1 MHKNKKFF
9 VCSFYKFICLT
20 GLEQLKCNLSKFLK
34 KNNFK
39 GTILLGNE
47 GINGSVSCEKHKLK
61 SFKSFL
67 EQTLSTKI
75 DFKVQ
80 NHDFHAFLRLKI
92 KIKQEIIRMKKK
104 NSSPLT
110 TSGKLIQPSDWD
122 KLLEAQDVLTID
134 TRNNYESEIGTFK
147 NSIKTNTLNFTEFP
161 NWVKKHKSLFNDKKI
176 AMFCTGGI
184 RCEKASSY
192 LLKLG
197 FEEVY
202 QLEGGIINYLKKTK
216 NKKKLW
222 LGECFVFDER
232 VSINEDLQKGNFFQ
246 CYACRSAITK
256 NQMKSKNYSEGISCP
271 KCYDKTSATQKRSF
285 AERQKQ
291 LKLANKKG
299 IKHLGS

>member
-1 MHKNKKFF
+1 M
-9 VCSFYKFICLT
+9 
-20 GLEQLKCNLSKFLK
+20 EQLKCNLSKFLK
-34 KNNFK
+34 NNNFK

-184 RCEKASSY
+184 RCEKASVY
-192 LLKLG
+192 LKRKGFKNVFQLK
-197 FEEVY
+197 
-202 QLEGGIINYLKKTK
+202 GGILNYLKQI
-216 NKKKLW
+216 KKKQSLW
-222 LGECFVFDER
+222 NGECYVFDNR
-232 VSINEDLQKGNFFQ
+232 ISVKHKLKIGTYSMCSGCRRPVSVQEKK
-246 CYACRSAITK
+246 STK
-256 NQMKSKNYSEGISCP
+256 FKEGISCP
-271 KCYDKTSATQKRSF
+271 KCHDFLTDAQKKRF
-285 AERQKQ
+285 AMRQKQ
-291 LKLANKKG
+291 ILTAKRLGKKY
-299 IKHLGS
+299 IFEKEFY